1 MKLVQLTSSPPAFRG
16 VCNAEQLEV
25 WTLNKWRFIDVIVC
39 MWCLVVDHFL
49 RDVLILL
56 GEIGIILISRIKME
70 NRLTSGHWPCAGT
83 GHWATRRQ
91 LFCPQELTARL
102 QERKAGLGTGREEQ
116 ETAIFV
122 KKPLTVLWPVELYAC
137 DLCWSWT
144 KPGPIPLVCAW
155 FMIAFLGGQCPASY
169 SLCPAP

>member
-1 MKLVQLTSSPPAFRG
+1 MKVHRCYCLYVMLSRWSFFKGCTDFVGRNWNYSDFKNQDG
-16 VCNAEQLEV
+16 EQV
-25 WTLNKWRFIDVIVC
+25 
-39 MWCLVVDHFL
+39 
-49 RDVLILL
+49 
-56 GEIGIILISRIKME
+56 
-70 NRLTSGHWPCAGT
+70 TSGRWPCAGT

-137 DLCWSWT
+137 GLCWSWT